1 MANFTEMG
9 NGMPNIFNF
18 IPEAGKSGSGI
29 NDLAGLLAL
38 SKDGNNNDGWGG
50 QWAVWLIFIL
60 AFCNGGFG
68 GFGRNGFGAGLGT
81 PEVQSALSNEYLLT
95 AINSASRDN
104 VNFVQNLAN
113 QLNCDTNAIQ
123 NAINQV
129 SQTVGLGQKD
139 IINQICASNSAILS
153 TVQSTG
159 CSIEQA
165 INQCCCS
172 TQRSID
178 AVNLNLTSLG
188 YQEQLRC
195 QEQTCNINNNMNQG
209 FANVGSKIDAQ
220 TIAINQGFQ
229 SIKDMMCDYKI
240 EALRTRNAELNNSV
254 QTLQQYNALQ
264 ALINPI
270 TAKLDYLECIIPP
283 RPVPAYHAYPY
294 GYNNGCNNGCGC
306 SASTTVTL
314 LNLNINIIRERNLP
328 YLIQYCYE
336 CNK

>member
-1 MANFTEMG
+1 MG
-9 NGMPNIFNF
+9 YNVSGMEGMPNIFNF
-18 IPEAGKSGSGI
+18 IPETGKSGGM

-38 SKDGNNNDGWGG
+38 SRDGNNNENGFGG

-60 AFCNGGFG
+60 AFCNGGWG
-68 GFGRNGFGAGLGT
+68 GFGNRGLGGGLGT

-95 AINSASRDN
+95 AINSAARDN
-104 VNFVQNLAN
+104 NNFVQNLAT

-129 SQTVGLGQKD
+129 GQTVGLGQKD
-139 IINQICASNSAILS
+139 IINQICSSNSAILN

-165 INQCCCS
+165 INQCCCT

-195 QEQTCNINNNMNQG
+195 QEQTCNINNNMNAG
-209 FANVGSKIDAQ
+209 FANVGSKIDQQ

-229 SIKDMMCDYKI
+229 SLKDMMCDYKI
-240 EALRTRNAELNNSV
+240 EALQTKNLEQSNTI

-283 RPVPAYHAYPY
+283 RPVPAYHAAPY
-294 GYNNGCNNGCGC
+294 GGCGC
-306 SASTTVTL
+306 NPCGCAAASTTVT
-314 LNLNINIIRERNLP
+314 P
-328 YLIQYCYE
+328 A
-336 CNK
+336 

>member
-9 NGMPNIFNF
+9 NGMPNILILFQK
-18 IPEAGKSGSGI
+18 AGKSGSGI

-68 GFGRNGFGAGLGT
+68 GFGRNGFGAGFGT

-104 VNFVQNLAN
+104 VNFVQNLAT

-139 IINQICASNSAILS
+139 IINQICSSNSAILS

-209 FANVGSKIDAQ
+209 FANVGSKNRC
-220 TIAINQGFQ
+220 T
-229 SIKDMMCDYKI
+229 DY
-240 EALRTRNAELNNSV
+240 S
-254 QTLQQYNALQ
+254 Y
-264 ALINPI
+264 
-270 TAKLDYLECIIPP
+270 
-283 RPVPAYHAYPY
+283 
-294 GYNNGCNNGCGC
+294 
-306 SASTTVTL
+306 
-314 LNLNINIIRERNLP
+314 
-328 YLIQYCYE
+328 
-336 CNK
+336 

>member
-68 GFGRNGFGAGLGT
+68 GFGRNGFGAGFGT

-123 NAINQV
+123 NAINQ
-129 SQTVGLGQKD
+129 
-139 IINQICASNSAILS
+139 
-153 TVQSTG
+153 
-159 CSIEQA
+159 
-165 INQCCCS
+165 
-172 TQRSID
+172 
-178 AVNLNLTSLG
+178 
-188 YQEQLRC
+188 
-195 QEQTCNINNNMNQG
+195 
-209 FANVGSKIDAQ
+209 
-220 TIAINQGFQ
+220 GFQ

-240 EALRTRNAELNNSV
+240 EALQTRNAELNNSV

-283 RPVPAYHAYPY
+283 RPIPAYQAYPY
-294 GYNNGCNNGCGC
+294 GYNNGYGCNNGCGC
-306 SASTTVTL
+306 PASTTVT
-314 LNLNINIIRERNLP
+314 P
-328 YLIQYCYE
+328 A
-336 CNK
+336 

>member
-9 NGMPNIFNF
+9 SGMPNIFNF
-18 IPEAGKSGSGI
+18 IPEAGRSASGI

-188 YQEQLRC
+188 YQE
-195 QEQTCNINNNMNQG
+195 
-209 FANVGSKIDAQ
+209 
-220 TIAINQGFQ
+220 
-229 SIKDMMCDYKI
+229 
-240 EALRTRNAELNNSV
+240 
-254 QTLQQYNALQ
+254 
-264 ALINPI
+264 
-270 TAKLDYLECIIPP
+270 
-283 RPVPAYHAYPY
+283 
-294 GYNNGCNNGCGC
+294 
-306 SASTTVTL
+306 
-314 LNLNINIIRERNLP
+314 
-328 YLIQYCYE
+328 
-336 CNK
+336 

>member
-1 MANFTEMG
+1 MG
-9 NGMPNIFNF
+9 NYSAGMEGMPNIFNF
-18 IPEAGKSGSGI
+18 IPESKSSGM
-29 NDLAGLLAL
+29 NDLPGLLAL
-38 SKDGNNNDGWGG
+38 TRDGNNNNDNGWGG

-60 AFCNGGFG
+60 AFCNGGWG
-68 GFGRNGFGAGLGT
+68 GFGNRGGGLGGVLST

-95 AINSASRDN
+95 AIQTASKDN
-104 VNFVQNLAN
+104 ANFVQNLAT

-129 SQTVGLGQKD
+129 AQTVGLGQKD
-139 IINQICASNSAILS
+139 IINQICQSNSAILT

-159 CSIEQA
+159 CSIENA
-165 INQCCCS
+165 INQCCCT

-195 QEQTCNINNNMNQG
+195 QEQTCNINNNMNAG
-209 FANVGSKIDAQ
+209 FANVGAKIDQQ

-229 SIKDMMCDYKI
+229 NLKDMLCDYKI
-240 EALRTRNAELNNSV
+240 ESLQLRNAELNNNV

-270 TAKLDYLECIIPP
+270 NTKLSYLECIIPP
-283 RPVPAYHAYPY
+283 RPVPAYIAPQT
-294 GYNNGCNNGCGC
+294 GCGC
-306 SASTTVTL
+306 GCAAASTTVT
-314 LNLNINIIRERNLP
+314 P
-328 YLIQYCYE
+328 A
-336 CNK
+336 

>member
-1 MANFTEMG
+1 M
-9 NGMPNIFNF
+9 
-18 IPEAGKSGSGI
+18 
-29 NDLAGLLAL
+29 
-38 SKDGNNNDGWGG
+38 GG

-209 FANVGSKIDAQ
+209 FANVVSKIDAQ

-240 EALRTRNAELNNSV
+240 EALQTRNAELNNSV

-283 RPVPAYHAYPY
+283 RLVPAYHAYPY

-306 SASTTVTL
+306 SASTTVT
-314 LNLNINIIRERNLP
+314 P
-328 YLIQYCYE
+328 A
-336 CNK
+336 

>member
-38 SKDGNNNDGWGG
+38 SKDRNNNDGWGG

-81 PEVQSALSNEYLLT
+81 PEAQSALSNEYLLT

-139 IINQICASNSAILS
+139 IINQICSSNSAILS

-240 EALRTRNAELNNSV
+240 EALQTRNAELNNSV

-283 RPVPAYHAYPY
+283 RPVPAYQAYPY
-294 GYNNGCNNGCGC
+294 GYNNGYGCNNGCGC
-306 SASTTVTL
+306 SASTTVT
-314 LNLNINIIRERNLP
+314 P
-328 YLIQYCYE
+328 A
-336 CNK
+336 

>member
-1 MANFTEMG
+1 MG
-9 NGMPNIFNF
+9 NYSAGIEGMPNIFNF
-18 IPEAGKSGSGI
+18 IPDNRSTGM
-29 NDLAGLLAL
+29 NDLPGLLAL
-38 SKDGNNNDGWGG
+38 TRDGNNNNNDGWGG

-68 GFGRNGFGAGLGT
+68 GFGRGGFNGALGT

-95 AINSASRDN
+95 AISNASRDN
-104 VNFVQNLAN
+104 VNFVQNLAT

-129 SQTVGLGQKD
+129 SNTVGLGQKD

-159 CSIEQA
+159 CSIENA
-165 INQCCCS
+165 INQCCCT

-195 QEQTCNINNNMNQG
+195 QEQTCNINNNVNVG
-209 FANVGSKIDAQ
+209 FANMGSKIDQQ
-220 TIAINQGFQ
+220 TLAINQGFQ
-229 SIKDMMCDYKI
+229 GIKDMLCDYKI
-240 EALRTRNAELNNSV
+240 EALQTRNAELSNNV

-283 RPVPAYHAYPY
+283 RPVPAYHVNPY
-294 GYNNGCNNGCGC
+294 GNGCGCNNGCGC
-306 SASTTVTL
+306 ASASTTV
-314 LNLNINIIRERNLP
+314 IP
-328 YLIQYCYE
+328 A
-336 CNK
+336 

>member
-1 MANFTEMG
+1 MVG
-9 NGMPNIFNF
+9 
-18 IPEAGKSGSGI
+18 
-29 NDLAGLLAL
+29 
-38 SKDGNNNDGWGG
+38 GG

-60 AFCNGGFG
+60 AFCNGGWG
-68 GFGRNGFGAGLGT
+68 GFGNRGGGLGGVLST

-95 AINSASRDN
+95 AIQTASKDN
-104 VNFVQNLAN
+104 ANFVQNLAT

-129 SQTVGLGQKD
+129 AQTVGLGQKD
-139 IINQICASNSAILS
+139 IINQICQSNSAILT

-159 CSIEQA
+159 CSIENA
-165 INQCCCS
+165 INQCCCT

-195 QEQTCNINNNMNQG
+195 QEQTCNINNNMNVG
-209 FANVGSKIDAQ
+209 FANVGAKIDQQ

-229 SIKDMMCDYKI
+229 NLKDMLCDYKI
-240 EALRTRNAELNNSV
+240 ESLQLRNAELNNNV

-270 TAKLDYLECIIPP
+270 NTKLSYLECIIPP
-283 RPVPAYHAYPY
+283 RPVPAYIAPQT
-294 GYNNGCNNGCGC
+294 GCGC
-306 SASTTVTL
+306 GCAAASTTVT
-314 LNLNINIIRERNLP
+314 P
-328 YLIQYCYE
+328 A
-336 CNK
+336 